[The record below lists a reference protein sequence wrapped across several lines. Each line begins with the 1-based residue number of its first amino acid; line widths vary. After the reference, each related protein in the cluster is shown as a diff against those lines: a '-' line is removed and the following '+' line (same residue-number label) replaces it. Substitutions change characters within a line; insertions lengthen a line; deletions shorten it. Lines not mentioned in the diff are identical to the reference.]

1 MRRYKMNKIITV
13 LSISAIIISAV
24 SCGKKSDTS
33 VKDIKSKSGV
43 EMVSLPG
50 GEFIMGDGADAH
62 KVKLSPFHIDKYEV
76 TQEMF
81 KKIELPNPSH
91 FKGDKYPVEMVA
103 WVNAAVYCNE
113 RSLEEGLVPCYNED
127 TWECNY
133 EANGYRLPT
142 EAEWEYAARAGSRDK
157 YFFGNE
163 QKNLKNYAI
172 YSKNS
177 SGKTAP
183 AGSRKP
189 NPWGLYDMY
198 GNVAEWC
205 NDVYAADYYKSSPSA
220 DPRGPKAGKERVLRG
235 GSWNDPEEFFS
246 SAARAMDGSI
256 NDACILRDTIGFR
269 CVRKAD

>member
-1 MRRYKMNKIITV
+1 MKKIITL
-13 LSISAIIISAV
+13 LSITAVVISAV
-24 SCGKKSDTS
+24 SCGKKSDLT
-33 VKDIKSKSGV
+33 VKDIKTKSGI

-50 GEFIMGDGADAH
+50 GEFTMGEGSDAH
-62 KVKLSPFHIDKYEV
+62 KVKLSPFYIDKYEV

-91 FKGDKYPVEMVA
+91 FKGDKNPAEMVA

-113 RSLEEGLVPCYNED
+113 RSLEEGLTPCYNED
-127 TWECNY
+127 TWECDYN
-133 EANGYRLPT
+133 ANGYRLPT
-142 EAEWEYAARAGSRDK
+142 EAEWEYAARAGSKEK

-163 QKNLKNYAI
+163 QKNMKNYVI
-172 YSKNS
+172 YNKNS
-177 SGKTAP
+177 SGKTAS

-205 NDVYAADYYKSSPSA
+205 NDIYSADYYKSSPSE
-220 DPRGPKAGKERVLRG
+220 DPRGPKDGKERVLRG
-235 GSWNDPEEFFS
+235 GSWNDGEEAFG
-246 SAARAMDGSI
+246 SALRSMDGSI

>member
-1 MRRYKMNKIITV
+1 MKKTITLMSITAV
-13 LSISAIIISAV
+13 ILSAL
-24 SCGKKSDTS
+24 SCGKKSDTT
-33 VKDIKSKSGV
+33 IKEIKTRSGI

-50 GEFIMGDGADAH
+50 GEFTMGEGAEARQ
-62 KVKLSPFHIDKYEV
+62 VKLSPFLIDKYEV

-81 KKIELPNPSH
+81 KQIELPNPSH
-91 FKGDKYPVEMVA
+91 FKGDKNPAEMVA

-127 TWECNY
+127 TWECNF

-142 EAEWEYAARAGSRDK
+142 EAEWEYAARAGSKEK
-157 YFFGNE
+157 YFFGND
-163 QKNLKNYAI
+163 QKNMKNYVI

-183 AGSRKP
+183 VGSRKP

-205 NDVYAADYYKSSPSA
+205 NDIYSADYHKSSPAS
-220 DPRGPKAGKERVLRG
+220 DPRGPKDGKERVLRG
-235 GSWNDPEEFFS
+235 GSWNDSEESFG
-246 SAARAMDGSI
+246 SAVRAMDGSI

-269 CVRKAD
+269 CVRRAD

>member
-1 MRRYKMNKIITV
+1 MKNIVTA
-13 LSISAIIISAV
+13 LSITAVILTSV
-24 SCGKKSDTS
+24 SCGKKSDKT
-33 VKDIKSKSGV
+33 VKDIKSKSGI

-62 KVKLSPFHIDKYEV
+62 KVKLSPFSIDKYEV

-91 FKGDKYPVEMVA
+91 FKGDKNPVEMVA

-113 RSLEEGLVPCYNED
+113 RSLEEGLTPCYNED

-133 EANGYRLPT
+133 DANGYRLPT
-142 EAEWEYAARAGSRDK
+142 EAEWEYAARAGSKDK

-172 YSKNS
+172 YNKNS
-177 SGKTAP
+177 SGKTAE

-189 NPWGLYDMY
+189 NPWGIYDMY

-205 NDVYAADYYKSSPSA
+205 NDIFAADYYKSSPAS
-220 DPRGPKAGKERVLRG
+220 DPRGPKSGKERVLRG
-235 GSWNDPEEFFS
+235 GSWNEPEEFFS
-246 SAARAMDGSI
+246 SAMRAMDASI

-269 CVRKAD
+269 CVRRAD